1 MKRKEKISFWTE
13 KRLNILTATI
23 LLFLFVLFVS
33 FAETHSRMETCKGIK
48 INIIH
53 DNSNAFITEND
64 VLEIIN
70 SVKDGPMANRRI
82 HAIGFYNAEDALSH
96 NQFVENA
103 EVYPDLNGW
112 VYIDLYQR
120 IPVLR
125 VLSNNNKSYY
135 IDENG
140 KRMPISYKYTTKTL
154 VASGFIENS
163 NPLLGVDKQLYDM
176 ALFINKDVFLSALIG
191 QIYVKKDTEMLLV
204 PKIGDFMIDF
214 GNASDLENK
223 FMKLKVL
230 YKKILPF
237 EGWNKYNNVILK
249 YKNQIIVNKK

>member
-1 MKRKEKISFWTE
+1 MKKKEKISFWTD
-13 KRLNILTATI
+13 KKLNILTATV

-33 FAETHSRMETCKGIK
+33 FAESRSRQETCKDIR

-53 DNSNAFITEND
+53 DNVNAFITEND
-64 VLEIIN
+64 VLDIIRQ
-70 SVKDGPMANRRI
+70 VKDGPMPNRRI
-82 HAIGFYNAEDALSH
+82 HAIGYFAAENVLNS

-103 EVYPDLNGW
+103 EVYPDLNGT

-125 VLSNNNKSYY
+125 VMSNNFKTYY
-135 IDENG
+135 IDRKG
-140 KRMPISYKYTTKTL
+140 KRMPVSYKYTTKTL
-154 VASGFIENS
+154 VASGFIENA
-163 NPLLGVDKQLYDM
+163 NPLLGVDKQLFEM
-176 ALFINKDVFLSALIG
+176 AKYINSDAFLSALIG

-204 PKIGDFMIDF
+204 PKIGDFTIDF

-223 FMKLKVL
+223 FMKLKVF

-237 EGWNKYNNVILK
+237 EGWNKYSNVILK
-249 YKNQIIVNKK
+249 YKNQIILNKK

>member
-1 MKRKEKISFWTE
+1 MKKKEKISFWTE
-13 KRLNILTATI
+13 KKLNILTAVI
-23 LLFLFVLFVS
+23 LLFLFVFFVS
-33 FAETHSRMETCKGIK
+33 FAETHSRQETCKGIK
-48 INIIH
+48 INISH
-53 DNSNAFITEND
+53 VNSNAFITEND
-64 VLEIIN
+64 VLDIIN
-70 SVKDGPMANRRI
+70 QVKDGPMVNRKI
-82 HAIGFYNAEDALSH
+82 NAIGYFNAEDAINS

-112 VYIDLYQR
+112 VYVDLQQR

-125 VLSNNNKSYY
+125 VMSNNYKSYY
-135 IDENG
+135 IDRNG
-140 KRMPISYKYTTKTL
+140 KRMPVSYKYTTKTL

-163 NPLLGVDKQLYDM
+163 NPLLGVDRQLYEM
-176 ALFINKDVFLSALIG
+176 ALYINSDVFLSALIG

-204 PKIGDFMIDF
+204 PKIGDFIIDF

-223 FMKLKVL
+223 FMKLKVF

>member
-1 MKRKEKISFWTE
+1 MKKKDKISFWNE
-13 KRLNILTATI
+13 KKLNILTAVI
-23 LLFLFVLFVS
+23 LLFLFVFCVS
-33 FAETHSRMETCKGIK
+33 FAETYSRQETCKGIK

-53 DNSNAFITEND
+53 DNSNAFVTEND

-70 SVKDGPMANRRI
+70 GVKDGPMVNRKI
-82 HAIGFYNAEDALSH
+82 HAIGFFKAEDAINN

-125 VLSNNNKSYY
+125 VMSNNYKTYY
-135 IDENG
+135 IDRNG

-223 FMKLKVL
+223 FMKLKVF